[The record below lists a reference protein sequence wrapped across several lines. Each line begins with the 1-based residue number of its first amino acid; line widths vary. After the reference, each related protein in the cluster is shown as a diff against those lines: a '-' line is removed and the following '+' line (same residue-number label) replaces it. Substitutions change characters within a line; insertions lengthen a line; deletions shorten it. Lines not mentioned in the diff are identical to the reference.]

1 MIIYSLVIFFV
12 VSTIVFIS
20 FINIKTNKFYNKK
33 KIIRISFLAFS
44 LAIVCNLFYFK
55 LSNFWLGNS
64 IIDKISLQTNI
75 KNQGANEIALLQ
87 NVMLELEE
95 KLNQNPNNIEVIL
108 KLAEVRFL
116 LGYFNDALILYKK
129 ARSIVPNNLEIINS
143 EIKVRLVIE
152 KSSPSKETIGLLED
166 LLIMDSKNLLALYV
180 LGDYAY
186 NNNDF
191 IKANEMFNTLQAL
204 LKKDSKEYD
213 ELKKK
218 ILKIENKKN
227 EN

>member
-75 KNQGANEIALLQ
+75 KNQGANEIALIQ

-191 IKANEMFNTLQAL
+191 IKANEIFNTLQAL

>member
-12 VSTIVFIS
+12 VSIIIFIS
-20 FINIKTNKFYNKK
+20 FINIKTNKFSNKK
-33 KIIRISFLAFS
+33 KIIRIIFLAFS

-75 KNQGANEIALLQ
+75 KNQGANEIALIQ
-87 NVMLELEE
+87 NVMFELQE

-108 KLAEVRFL
+108 KLAEVKSL

-152 KSSPSKETIGLLED
+152 KKGPSKETIGLLED

-180 LGDYAY
+180 LGEYAY

-191 IKANEMFNTLQAL
+191 IKANEMFNTLQGL

-213 ELKKK
+213 ALKKK
-218 ILKIENKKN
+218 ILKMENKK
-227 EN
+227 

>member
-12 VSTIVFIS
+12 VSIIVFIS

-75 KNQGANEIALLQ
+75 KNQGANEIALIQ

-116 LGYFNDALILYKK
+116 LGHFNDALILYKK

-180 LGDYAY
+180 LGEYAY

-218 ILKIENKKN
+218 ILKMENKK
-227 EN
+227 

>member
-1 MIIYSLVIFFV
+1 VIIYSLVIFFV
-12 VSTIVFIS
+12 VSIIIFIS
-20 FINIKTNKFYNKK
+20 FINIKTNKFSNKK
-33 KIIRISFLAFS
+33 KIIRIIFLAFS

-75 KNQGANEIALLQ
+75 KNQGANEIALIQ
-87 NVMLELEE
+87 NVMFELQE

-108 KLAEVRFL
+108 KLAEVKSL

>member
-75 KNQGANEIALLQ
+75 KNQGANEIALIQ

>member
-75 KNQGANEIALLQ
+75 KNQGANEIALIQ

-95 KLNQNPNNIEVIL
+95 KLNQNPNNI
-108 KLAEVRFL
+108 
-116 LGYFNDALILYKK
+116 
-129 ARSIVPNNLEIINS
+129 
-143 EIKVRLVIE
+143 
-152 KSSPSKETIGLLED
+152 
-166 LLIMDSKNLLALYV
+166 
-180 LGDYAY
+180 
-186 NNNDF
+186 
-191 IKANEMFNTLQAL
+191 
-204 LKKDSKEYD
+204 
-213 ELKKK
+213 
-218 ILKIENKKN
+218 
-227 EN
+227 

>member
-44 LAIVCNLFYFK
+44 LAIVCNLVYFK

-75 KNQGANEIALLQ
+75 KNQGANEIALIQ

-129 ARSIVPNNLEIINS
+129 ARSIVPNNLELINS

-191 IKANEMFNTLQAL
+191 IKANKMFNTLQSL

>member
-1 MIIYSLVIFFV
+1 MIIYTLVIFFV

-75 KNQGANEIALLQ
+75 KNQGANEIALIQ

>member
-75 KNQGANEIALLQ
+75 KNQGANEIALIQ
-87 NVMLELEE
+87 NVMFELQE

>member
-12 VSTIVFIS
+12 VSIIIFIS
-20 FINIKTNKFYNKK
+20 FINIKTNKFSNKK
-33 KIIRISFLAFS
+33 KIIRIIFLAFS

-75 KNQGANEIALLQ
+75 KNQGANEIALIQ
-87 NVMLELEE
+87 NVMFELQE

-108 KLAEVRFL
+108 KLAEVKSL

>member
-204 LKKDSKEYD
+204 LKKDSKE
-213 ELKKK
+213 
-218 ILKIENKKN
+218 
-227 EN
+227 

>member
-12 VSTIVFIS
+12 VSIIVFIS

-75 KNQGANEIALLQ
+75 KNQGANEIALIQ

>member
-12 VSTIVFIS
+12 VSIIVFIS
-20 FINIKTNKFYNKK
+20 FINIKTNKFSNKK

-75 KNQGANEIALLQ
+75 KNQGANEIALIQ

>member
-12 VSTIVFIS
+12 VSIIIFIS
-20 FINIKTNKFYNKK
+20 FINIKTNKFSNKK
-33 KIIRISFLAFS
+33 KIIRIIFLAFS

-75 KNQGANEIALLQ
+75 KNQGANEIALIQ

-108 KLAEVRFL
+108 KLAEVKSL

-152 KSSPSKETIGLLED
+152 KKGPSKETIGLLED

-180 LGDYAY
+180 LGEYAY

-191 IKANEMFNTLQAL
+191 IKANEMFNTLQGL

-213 ELKKK
+213 ALKKK
-218 ILKIENKKN
+218 ILKMENKK
-227 EN
+227 